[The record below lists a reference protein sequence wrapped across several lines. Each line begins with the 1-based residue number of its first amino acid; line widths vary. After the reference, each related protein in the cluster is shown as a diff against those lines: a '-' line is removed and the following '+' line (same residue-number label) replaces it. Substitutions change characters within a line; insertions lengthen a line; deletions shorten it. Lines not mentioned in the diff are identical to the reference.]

1 MQPLETELAQL
12 INQYS
17 LGEILI
23 ALRNLCKIAH
33 ENNPGFHWDRDENAL
48 TAAIE
53 RINN

>member
-1 MQPLETELAQL
+1 MQQLETELAQL
-12 INQYS
+12 INRYS

-33 ENNPGFHWDRDENAL
+33 ENNPGFHWDRDTAAL
-48 TAAIE
+48 TGAIE

>member
-1 MQPLETELAQL
+1 MQQLETELARL

-17 LGEILI
+17 VLEILI
-23 ALRNLCKIAH
+23 ALRNLCKTAH
-33 ENNPGFHWDRDENAL
+33 ENNPGFDWDKDTDAL